1 MPELPEVETIV
12 NELKRKIIG
21 LRIKDAWV
29 DRPKTVR
36 QAGGIDVF
44 RKAIKDKKILSVKR
58 RAKYIIINI
67 EGKKTIFVHQKIS
80 GHLLYGKWRQ
90 VDEGWES
97 RLFGPLK
104 DDSDNKYIRL
114 ILFLNNGFQLA
125 LSDLRRFAK
134 VILVDDDKIGDLK
147 EIHELGPEPL
157 EIDFKTFQKLFK
169 KKPFGKAPSIKL
181 RTSPGK
187 RGRLKPVL
195 MDPKFIAGIGN
206 IYGDEILWDAGFH
219 PLSRVENLSD
229 KDLKRVFDA
238 VQKVLKKAIAFKGDS
253 MDNYRT
259 VSGEK
264 GRYQNIQKA
273 YQQTGKKCAKKD
285 GGIIKRLKI
294 GARSAHFC
302 SIHQILK

>member
-12 NELKRKIIG
+12 NELKRKIVG

-29 DRPKTVR
+29 DRPKTVL
-36 QAGGIDVF
+36 QAGGVEF
-44 RKAIKDKKILSVKR
+44 FKKAIKNKKILSVKR
-58 RAKYIIINI
+58 RAKYIIIDI
-67 EGKKTIFVHQKIS
+67 EGKKTIFIHQKIS

-90 VDEGWES
+90 TNGGWGS
-97 RLFGPLK
+97 QLSGPLK
-104 DDSDNKYIRL
+104 DDPDNRFIRL
-114 ILFLNNGFQLA
+114 VFFLNNGFQFA

-157 EIDFKTFQKLFK
+157 EIDFKAFHKLFK

-181 RTSPGK
+181 RTSQGK
-187 RGRLKPVL
+187 RGRIKPVL

-219 PLSRVENLSD
+219 PLSRAENLSG
-229 KDLKRVFDA
+229 KDIKKIFNA
-238 VQKVLKKAIAFKGDS
+238 VQKVLKKAIVFKGDS
-253 MDNYRT
+253 MDNYRRT
-259 VSGEK
+259 SGEK
-264 GRYQNIQKA
+264 GEYQNIQKA

-302 SIHQILK
+302 PVHQILK